1 MNNLTIINFTLILMG
16 AIIMLISIF
25 QARSLLDTLPFI
37 PESHQKQIK
46 ISLLFHRGLMVFFFI
61 GYIVVMVAF
70 AISDSLLSETFISVI
85 FLLGSIFVFIGITI
99 QSRLLSEVQQTL
111 KGILPL
117 CASCKKIRDNNSDP
131 KNPDTWRS
139 IETYISE
146 KIDVNFSHG
155 ICPEC
160 AEKLYPKNNPYKEI

>member
-1 MNNLTIINFTLILMG
+1 MNNLTIINFALITIG

-25 QARSLLDTLPFI
+25 QAKSLFDTLPFI
-37 PESHQKQIK
+37 PESHRKQIK

-70 AISDSLLSETFISVI
+70 AISNSLLSETFISVI

-99 QSRLLSEVQQTL
+99 QTRLLSEVQQTL
-111 KGILPL
+111 RGILPL
-117 CASCKKIRDNNSDP
+117 CASCKKIRNKNCDP
-131 KNPDTWRS
+131 KNQDAWRS

-146 KIDVNFSHG
+146 RIDVGFSHG

-160 AEKLYPKNNPYKEI
+160 AEKLYPEDNPYK